1 MHLLMGIIV
10 QRETGLTC
18 IVILHEASVWKC
30 LGMFGEVVVKD
41 YKANLLDGEN
51 IMVRLNF

>member
-18 IVILHEASVWKC
+18 IDILHEASVWKC